1 MEFLR
6 QVRSIDPVAQSD
18 RAMDVLLQDG
28 VVQAIAPELTPPE
41 GAIVTDGAGLIF
53 APALIDLYS
62 RCGEPGHEERE
73 TLASMSAAAAAGGFG
88 QVNLLPSPQS
98 AMTSGRSETI
108 DNPAM
113 VAWLQQHQPGPV
125 ALKSWGAITL
135 GAKGE
140 QLTELGELAL
150 SGITGFADGQPLSNL
165 VLLRRFLEYAQPMVS
180 DRPGGIGQP
189 IMLWPHDRALA
200 AGGLAREGVEALR
213 FGLPGQPVFSETT
226 ALAAML
232 ELVREIGTPVHLMR
246 ISTARSVDLIR
257 QAKAD
262 GIPVTASTT
271 WLHLLYDTSDLA
283 TYDPNLRLNP
293 PLGNAVDRLA
303 LVEGVK
309 TGAIDA
315 IAVDHAA
322 YTYEEKT
329 VAFGEAPNGA
339 LGLELAL
346 PMLWAGLVE
355 SGQLSAIELWRAM
368 SSGAAGCV
376 QRSVSAIGPETKGYL
391 LFDPTAEWVVDGGGL
406 RSLSQN
412 THLWGRTIGGKVLRL
427 F

>member
-6 QVRSIDPVAQSD
+6 QVRSIDPAAQHD
-18 RAMDVLLQDG
+18 RPMDVLLQDG
-28 VVQAIAPELTPPE
+28 VIQAIAPELTPPE
-41 GAIVTDGAGLIF
+41 GAIVTEAQNLIF

-73 TLASMSAAAAAGGFG
+73 TLASLAQAAAAGGFG
-88 QVNLLPSPQS
+88 QVNLLPSTQP
-98 AMTSGRSETI
+98 AI

-113 VAWLQQHQPGPV
+113 VAWLQQHQPAGGAV
-125 ALKSWGAITL
+125 LKSLGAITL

-140 QLTELGELAL
+140 QLTELGELAIA
-150 SGITGFADGQPLSNL
+150 GITGFADGQPLSNL
-165 VLLRRFLEYAQPMVS
+165 VLLRRLLEYAQP
-180 DRPGGIGQP
+180 IGQP

-226 ALAAML
+226 ALAAIL
-232 ELVREIGTPVHLMR
+232 ELVREIGTTVHLMR
-246 ISTARSVDLIR
+246 ISTARSVALIR

-293 PLGNAVDRLA
+293 PLGNGVDREA

-309 TGAIDA
+309 TGVIDA
-315 IAVDHAA
+315 IAADHVA

-346 PMLWAGLVE
+346 PMLWQGLVE
-355 SGQLSAIELWRAM
+355 SGQLSAIELWRAL
-368 SSGAAGCV
+368 SLGAAGCI
-376 QRSVSAIGPETKGYL
+376 QQTIAPIAPGTQGYV
-391 LFDPTAEWVVDGGGL
+391 LFDPAQEWVVNRAGL
-406 RSLSQN
+406 RSLSDN
-412 THLWGRTIGGKVLRL
+412 THLFGQTVTGKVVRL

>member
-6 QVRSIDPVAQSD
+6 QVRSIDPVGQTD
-18 RAMDVLLQDG
+18 RPMDVLLQDG
-28 VVQAIAPELTPPE
+28 VIQAIGPELTPPE
-41 GAIVTDGAGLIF
+41 GAIVTDGANLVFG
-53 APALIDLYS
+53 PALIDLYS

-73 TLASMSAAAAAGGFG
+73 TLESIAQVAAAGGFG
-88 QVNLLPSPQS
+88 QVNLLPSTQP
-98 AMTSGRSETI
+98 AI

-113 VAWLQQHQPGPV
+113 VAWLQQHQPVGGV

-140 QLTELGELAL
+140 QLTELGELAIA
-150 SGITGFADGQPLSNL
+150 GITGFADGSPLANL
-165 VLLRRFLEYAQPMVS
+165 VLLRRLLEYAQP
-180 DRPGGIGQP
+180 IGQP

-226 ALAAML
+226 AVAAIL

-246 ISTARSVDLIR
+246 ISTARSVALIR

-293 PLGNAVDRLA
+293 PLGNVVDREA

-309 TGAIDA
+309 TGTIDA
-315 IAVDHAA
+315 IAVDHVA

-355 SGQLSAIELWRAM
+355 SGRWSAIELWRAL
-368 SSGAAGCV
+368 SSGAAGCI
-376 QRSVSAIGPETKGYL
+376 QQTIARSEPGTQGYV
-391 LFDPTAEWVVDGGGL
+391 LFDPAQEWVVNRGTL

-412 THLWGRTIGGKVLRL
+412 THLLGQIVTGKVVRL

>member
-6 QVRSIDPVAQSD
+6 QVRSIDPVAQTD
-18 RAMDVLLQDG
+18 RAVDVLLQDG
-28 VVQAIAPELTPPE
+28 VIQAIGPELTPPE
-41 GAIVTDGAGLIF
+41 GAIVTEAQNLIF

-73 TLASMSAAAAAGGFG
+73 TLESIAQAAATGGFG
-88 QVNLLPSPQS
+88 QVNLLPSTQP
-98 AMTSGRSETI
+98 AI

-113 VAWLQQHQPGPV
+113 VAWLQQHQPYSPV
-125 ALKSWGAITL
+125 ALKAWGAITL

-150 SGITGFADGQPLSNL
+150 CGIVGFADGSPLPNL
-165 VLLRRFLEYAQPMVS
+165 VLLRRLLEYAQP
-180 DRPGGIGQP
+180 IGQP
-189 IMLWPHDRALA
+189 LMLWPHDWTLA

-213 FGLPGQPVFSETT
+213 FGLPGQPVFAETT
-226 ALAAML
+226 ALAAIL

-246 ISTARSVDLIR
+246 ISTARSVALIR

-271 WLHLLYDTSDLA
+271 WLHLLHDTSDLA

-293 PLGNAVDRLA
+293 PLGNAADRLA

-309 TGAIDA
+309 AGVIDA
-315 IAVDHAA
+315 IAVDHVA

-355 SGQLSAIELWRAM
+355 SGQLSAIELWRAL
-368 SSGAAGCV
+368 SCGAAGCIG
-376 QRSVSAIGPETKGYL
+376 QSVSAVVPETQGYV
-391 LFDPTAEWVVDGGGL
+391 LFDPAQEWVVNGGSL

-412 THLWGRTIGGKVLRL
+412 THLLNQTVTGKVVRL
-427 F
+427 LA

>member
-18 RAMDVLLQDG
+18 RPMDVLLQDG
-28 VVQAIAPELTPPE
+28 MIQAIGPQLEPPD

-62 RCGEPGHEERE
+62 RCGEPGYEERE
-73 TLASMSAAAAAGGFG
+73 TLESIAQAAAAGGFG
-88 QVNLLPSPQS
+88 QVNLLPSTQP
-98 AMTSGRSETI
+98 AI

-113 VAWLQQHQPGPV
+113 VAWLQQQHPDSPV

-140 QLTELGELAL
+140 QLTELEELAL
-150 SGITGFADGQPLSNL
+150 SGIAGFADGSPLTNL
-165 VLLRRFLEYAQPMVS
+165 VLLRRLLEYAQP
-180 DRPGGIGQP
+180 IGQP

-246 ISTARSVDLIR
+246 ISTARSVALIR

-293 PLGNAVDRLA
+293 PLGNVADQLA
-303 LVEGVK
+303 LIEGIK
-309 TGAIDA
+309 TGVIDA
-315 IAVDHAA
+315 IAVDHVA

-346 PMLWAGLVE
+346 PMLWQGLVE
-355 SGQLSAIELWRAM
+355 SGQLSAIDLWRAL
-368 SSGAAGCV
+368 SSGAAGCI
-376 QRSVSAIGPETKGYL
+376 QQTIAPLESGTQGYV
-391 LFDPTAEWVVDGGGL
+391 LFDPVQEWVVNRAGL

-412 THLWGRTIGGKVLRL
+412 THLLNQTVASKVLRL

>member
-1 MEFLR
+1 
-6 QVRSIDPVAQSD
+6 
-18 RAMDVLLQDG
+18 
-28 VVQAIAPELTPPE
+28 
-41 GAIVTDGAGLIF
+41 
-53 APALIDLYS
+53 
-62 RCGEPGHEERE
+62 
-73 TLASMSAAAAAGGFG
+73 
-88 QVNLLPSPQS
+88 
-98 AMTSGRSETI
+98 
-108 DNPAM
+108 
-113 VAWLQQHQPGPV
+113 
-125 ALKSWGAITL
+125 
-135 GAKGE
+135 
-140 QLTELGELAL
+140 
-150 SGITGFADGQPLSNL
+150 
-165 VLLRRFLEYAQPMVS
+165 VLLRRLLEYAQP
-180 DRPGGIGQP
+180 IGQP

-226 ALAAML
+226 ALAAIL

-246 ISTARSVDLIR
+246 ISTARSVALIH

-293 PLGNAVDRLA
+293 PLGNAADRLA

-315 IAVDHAA
+315 IAVDHVA

-346 PMLWAGLVE
+346 PMLWAGLE
-355 SGQLSAIELWRAM
+355 SGQLSAIDLWRAM
-368 SSGAAGCV
+368 SSGAAGCIQQTIAPV
-376 QRSVSAIGPETKGYL
+376 ELGTQGYV
-391 LFDPTAEWVVDGGGL
+391 LFDPAEEWVVNRESL
-406 RSLSQN
+406 RSCSHN
-412 THLWGRTIGGKVLRL
+412 THLLGQTVRGRVIQKP
-427 F
+427 